1 MRVFLD
7 TNVLFSAILFPG
19 SMPDLALKKALALP
33 HKAVTCDYVLD
44 ELRRTFARKFP
55 NKVSKLDT
63 FLFLFSLSIEIV
75 KVSYDTNDDTL
86 NIRDSHDKPVLRA
99 AIASKC
105 DVLLTGDKDFLESD
119 VKTPKIMKPKDFY
132 ESC

>member
-19 SMPDLALKKALALP
+19 SMPDLVLKKALSLP
-33 HKAVTCDYVLD
+33 HKAITCDYVLD
-44 ELRRTFARKFP
+44 ELRRTFTRKFP
-55 NKVSKLDT
+55 DKASKLDT
-63 FLFLFSLSIEIV
+63 FLFMFMFSIEVV
-75 KVSYDTNDDTL
+75 KASHDTNDDTL

-105 DVLLTGDKDFLESD
+105 DILLTGDKDFLESGI
-119 VKTPKIMKPKDFY
+119 KTPKILKPKDFY
-132 ESC
+132 ETC